1 MTYSKAALR
10 LAKPQVVELPRLD
23 ARISFLY
30 IDKAKIAQTETGI
43 VSYSEDNS
51 LLQIPSAS
59 LSVLLLGAGTSLTT
73 QAAITLYR
81 SGCCVMFTGLAGA
94 MAYCSARPLTGK
106 AKWSEAQAR
115 LWASPHDRLLA
126 AKNIYKSRYPD
137 LNWEGLDNLNV
148 MRGMEGAKVRNA
160 YKVASRKAGMPGW
173 KRQVDNEIDVV
184 NSMLNLSNSILYG
197 SALAACSALA
207 LNPALGFI
215 HEGSVGALLYDL
227 ADSHKARSSI
237 PISFASAKLEHPAV
251 YVRTMMREYLH
262 SENVLTE
269 TITVLTSILQPYL
282 NDHVGDYLLD
292 DVGHVPG
299 MRNYE

>member
-1 MTYSKAALR
+1 MAYSKAALR

-30 IDKAKIAQTETGI
+30 VERAKIVQTETGI
-43 VSYSEDNS
+43 VSYNEDGS

-59 LSVLLLGAGTSLTT
+59 LAVLLLGTGTSLTT

-81 SGCCVMFTGLAGA
+81 SGCCIIFTGSSGA
-94 MAYCSARPLTGK
+94 MAYCAARPLTDK

-115 LWASPHDRLLA
+115 LWASPADRLLA
-126 AKNIYKSRYPD
+126 AKNMYKSRYPD
-137 LNWEGLDNLNV
+137 MEWDGLDNLNV

-160 YKVASRKAGMPGW
+160 YKVASRKAGIASW
-173 KRQVDNEIDVV
+173 KRQIDNDTDIV
-184 NSMLNLSNSILYG
+184 NSMLNLANSILYG

-227 ADSHKARSSI
+227 ADNHKAHSSI
-237 PISFASAKLEHPAV
+237 PISFASAKSDHPAL
-251 YVRTMMREYLH
+251 YVRTKMREYIH
-262 SENVLTE
+262 SENVLTQ
-269 TITVLTSILQPYL
+269 TLIVLTTILQPYL
-282 NDHVGDYLLD
+282 TEHTGDYLLD
-292 DVGHVPG
+292 DVGHVAG
-299 MRNYE
+299 MHNYE